1 MIILGLSIRLSINDW
16 RINNKKYIEFYLYLS
31 LFYKYY
37 FIDELNNRIYK
48 KNEKSNVKL
57 CYYGM
62 VSKYKAKFMLIYAN
76 LTYKNSLIK
85 NIYIFL
91 TYNSILY
98 FQKNI

>member
-1 MIILGLSIRLSINDW
+1 MIKLIIFYPKIRDNIIGRFLGWRKLMIILGLSIRLSINDW

-76 LTYKNSLIK
+76 LC
-85 NIYIFL
+85 
-91 TYNSILY
+91 
-98 FQKNI
+98 